1 MYKDIMKYKYYNED
15 ITQLKPNQIF
25 VFGSNLA
32 GKHGAGAAKLAMNK
46 FGAKYGIGIGLT
58 GQCYAIPTKD
68 HQIESLPLELIEQ
81 YVFFFKQFASIN
93 HNTEFLVS
101 RVGCGLAGYT
111 DEQIA
116 PMFRGSTE
124 NCVFDEKWRKYLE

>member
-1 MYKDIMKYKYYNED
+1 MKYKYYNQD
-15 ITQLKPNQIF
+15 ITDLKSNQLF

-32 GKHGAGAAKLAMNK
+32 GRHGAGAAKLAKDK

-68 HQIESLPLELIEQ
+68 HAIISLSLFSIEQ
-81 YVFFFKQFASIN
+81 YVFFFKELAKVN
-93 HNTEFLVS
+93 PDTEFIIT
-101 RVGCGLAGYT
+101 RIGCGLAGYT

-116 PMFRGSTE
+116 PMFKGSTQ
-124 NCVFDEKWRKYLE
+124 NCIFDEKWREYLE